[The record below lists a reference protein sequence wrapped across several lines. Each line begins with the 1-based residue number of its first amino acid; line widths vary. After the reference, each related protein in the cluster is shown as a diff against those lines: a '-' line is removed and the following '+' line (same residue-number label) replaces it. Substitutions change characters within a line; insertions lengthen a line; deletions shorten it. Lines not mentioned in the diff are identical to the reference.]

1 MIDFWLIALAGL
13 MLLGALFF
21 ATWKASVRMDNYSWV
36 DVAWSLSFAPVAVLY
51 AALGSG
57 WGIRRLAVALV
68 VGGWSL
74 RLGTY
79 LWRRVAAHHPRE
91 DARYAV
97 LREKW
102 QTNLQ
107 GAMLKFF
114 MAQGL
119 LVWLLMLPVLLICGR
134 AETEW
139 HPLEVA
145 GLAVWVLALAGEG
158 VADAQLARF
167 KRENRESNGV
177 CDRGLWRYSRHPNYF
192 FQSLLW
198 WGLFLMALPA
208 PNGFWAL
215 LAPLAMLHFLLH
227 VTGIPL
233 TEKLSV
239 QKRGDAYRVYQ
250 RRTSAFVPWFPK
262 AEPSTPNPPMP

>member
-1 MIDFWLIALAGL
+1 MPDFWLIALAGL
-13 MLLGALFF
+13 VFLGVVFL

-36 DVAWSLSFAPVAVLY
+36 DVAWALSFAPVAALY
-51 AALGSG
+51 ATLGSG
-57 WGIRRLAVALV
+57 WGTRRAAVSLV

-74 RLGTY
+74 RLGIY
-79 LWRRVAAHHPRE
+79 LARRVASHHPRE
-91 DARYAV
+91 DVRYAV

-102 QTNLQ
+102 QANLH

-114 MAQGL
+114 LAQAV

-134 AETEW
+134 SETEW
-139 HPLEVA
+139 HPLEMS
-145 GLAVWVLALAGEG
+145 GLVVWVLALAGEG
-158 VADAQLARF
+158 LADAQLARF
-167 KRENRESNGV
+167 KRENRDPNGV

-208 PNGFWAL
+208 PNGIWAL
-215 LAPLAMLHFLLH
+215 LAPLAMLHFLLN

-239 QKRGDAYRVYQ
+239 QKRGEVYRAYQ
-250 RRTSAFVPWFPK
+250 RRTSAFFPWFPK
-262 AEPSTPNPPMP
+262 AESSSPTPPTP